1 MPIYWKYSMDSIRI
15 KKKSSYRYKVNNR
28 LMFSRNFFNVCA
40 IDRKKSRE
48 SMREREGGKKET
60 SRPPATLR
68 RRNFY

>member
-1 MPIYWKYSMDSIRI
+1 
-15 KKKSSYRYKVNNR
+15 
-28 LMFSRNFFNVCA
+28 MFSRNFFNVCA